1 MKGLICVFIL
11 ALLMAACSSTPAPL
25 PTAAAPNPASAYCA
39 EKGGTLDIRRET
51 NGEVGYCKFAD
62 GSDCEEWAYFRNECK
77 PKTPNVP
84 PTAAAGL
91 PNPASANC
99 IKQGGDLIIRTD
111 AAGEV
116 GYCQFPDGSECE
128 EWALFRNECQPK
140 SAATIT
146 STTGVTV
153 LVPLVS
159 AAVATPQIEAP
170 GLANPV
176 STNCVNKG
184 GTLEIRK
191 DANGGEVGYCK
202 FPDGSE
208 CEEWALLRGECQL
221 DASIATPVPQPMVLA
236 EPRRIVFAEGAT
248 AALEQGTAGPGQTFP
263 YVVRALAG
271 QTMSVNL
278 TPLPGG
284 KALLIIWGADGT
296 VLISDHAEA
305 TTWSGV
311 LPSSQDYFI
320 DVRSAPGV
328 WTDFWLDVVIPPLQ
342 PAESPIT
349 PIAFQPGSAH
359 EVIRGSVAPNS
370 IVRYKAYALMGQ
382 LMFVNL
388 TTTQGSAI
396 MQIVGADGAV
406 LLSDKAGLTMW
417 SGKLP
422 NTQDYVIEVRSVTNI
437 TTDYALEIAI
447 QPL

>member
-1 MKGLICVFIL
+1 MKVLISVFIL

-25 PTAAAPNPASAYCA
+25 PTAAAPNPASANCVA
-39 EKGGTLDIRRET
+39 KGGTLDIRRET

-62 GSDCEEWAYFRNECK
+62 GSECEEWAYFRNECQ

-84 PTAAAGL
+84 PTAVAGL

-111 AAGEV
+111 AKGEV

-128 EWALFRNECQPK
+128 EWALYRNECQPK

-153 LVPLVS
+153 MVPLVS
-159 AAVATPQIEAP
+159 GDAPTPQSEVT
-170 GLANPV
+170 GLANPA

-184 GTLEIRK
+184 GTLEIRQ
-191 DANGGEVGYCK
+191 DASGGQVGYCQ
-202 FPDGSE
+202 FPDGSQ
-208 CEEWALLRGECQL
+208 CEEWALLRGECQPGNS
-221 DASIATPVPQPMVLA
+221 AATSVPQPMVLTQ
-236 EPRRIVFAEGAT
+236 PRRIVFADGGT
-248 AALEQGTAGPGQTFP
+248 SALEQGSAGPGQTFP
-263 YVVRALAG
+263 YVIYALAG

-311 LPSSQDYFI
+311 LLSSQDYFI

-342 PAESPIT
+342 PAESSIT
-349 PIAFQPGSAH
+349 PIVFQPGTSNAN
-359 EVIRGSVAPNS
+359 VQGALAANGVA
-370 IVRYKAYALMGQ
+370 RYSLRALVGQ
-382 LMFVNL
+382 VLIANL
-388 TTTQGSAI
+388 TMTQGSAI
-396 MQIVGADGAV
+396 VQVLGADGVV
-406 LLSDKAGLTMW
+406 LQPVTLGTTVW
-417 SGKLP
+417 SSKLP
-422 NTQDYVIEVRSVTNI
+422 STQDYIIEVRSVTNI
-437 TTDYALEIAI
+437 TTNYQLEVSVP
-447 QPL
+447 PL